1 MKKASCPRQEDPGV
15 VRSEEEEI
23 SEETLEDVRVEV
35 SRNVRDFLPA
45 LGVLGA
51 VDLGEEEGDLEEVPS
66 GEEGVLTAER
76 VIEFVSFLLK
86 L

>member
-1 MKKASCPRQEDPGV
+1 MKKVSLPRQEVPEV
-15 VRSEEEEI
+15 VPSEEEEI

-35 SRNVRDFLPA
+35 SLNVRDFLPV

-51 VDLGEEEGDLEEVPS
+51 VDLGEDEEDSGGVLS
-66 GEEGVLTAER
+66 GEEGVLIAER

-86 L
+86 